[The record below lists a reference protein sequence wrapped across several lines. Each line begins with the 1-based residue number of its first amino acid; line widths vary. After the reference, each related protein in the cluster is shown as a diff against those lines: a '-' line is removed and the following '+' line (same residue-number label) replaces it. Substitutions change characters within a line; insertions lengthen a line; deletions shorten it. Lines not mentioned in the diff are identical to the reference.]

1 MFVLVFTI
9 VLSNL
14 NTVESPGIM
23 REISGKIPLSFKI
36 MGWIINGTCTLNL
49 KVKAERRRSETMF
62 FVSIIEM
69 TVRMIMKILH

>member
-23 REISGKIPLSFKI
+23 REISGKIPFSFKI
-36 MGWIINGTCTLNL
+36 MGWIINLICTL
-49 KVKAERRRSETMF
+49 KPESESGAKAERNH
-62 FVSIIEM
+62 VLC
-69 TVRMIMKILH
+69 VHN